1 MEENEYMIGEYYL
14 KYKGAEDCE
23 DVLRGLI
30 GLISQGA
37 EYIPATIHTFRH
49 VNCLHVRYH
58 KEVDGIEQRLQEL
71 EKVTK
76 VERVPKTQVL

>member
-1 MEENEYMIGEYYL
+1 MEQDEYMIGEYYL

-37 EYIPATIHTFRH
+37 EYIPATIQTFRH
-49 VNCLHVRYH
+49 VNYLHVRYH
-58 KEVDGIEQRLQEL
+58 GEVNGIEQRLQEI

-76 VERVPKTQVL
+76 VERVPKTEIL